1 MNKILF
7 SFPIALAMSFFA
19 LFLTPQV
26 SANAGGWVNLE
37 KCNRLCDI
45 VHRQILSLPLI
56 NYTTE
61 SELDPHS
68 PSGSTETAVREM
80 TNVPSMTTKNMTREL
95 EILTSIVPANSMAI
109 FTPTGDIKKGRARGK
124 PGGTLTFYSPCT
136 YYFKNRNGKI
146 EQARTPRTA
155 EAGGPPIEGKER
167 CRAVAYV
174 ATKSEAAMENIWVWV
189 DTNR

>member
-37 KCNRLCDI
+37 KCKRQCDR
-45 VHRQILSLPLI
+45 VHRQILSHPLI

-61 SELDPHS
+61 SELDPH
-68 PSGSTETAVREM
+68 TQRQTATAVREHWQTVM
-80 TNVPSMTTKNMTREL
+80 SMTTKNMTREL

-136 YYFKNRNGKI
+136 YYFKDRNGSLQ
-146 EQARTPRTA
+146 QARTPHTA

-167 CRAVAYV
+167 CLAVAYV

-189 DTNR
+189 DK